1 MKQVSETANLI
12 YIMRHFS
19 CDEPMARLIVKS
31 YKANNNYEAIERFC
45 EEERT
50 IENGNPQLH

>member
-1 MKQVSETANLI
+1 MKQQSETANLI
-12 YIMRHFS
+12 YIMRHFA

-45 EEERT
+45 EEER
-50 IENGNPQLH
+50 IIDNGKSQLH

>member
-1 MKQVSETANLI
+1 MKQSNEVVNLK
-12 YIMRHFS
+12 YIMKHFS
-19 CDEPMARLIVKS
+19 CNKPMAKLIVKS

-50 IENGNPQLH
+50 IENGNS